1 MQEQRACT
9 PLLALSHRQHRQSGW
24 WLSRL
29 FFLNVLLITWNAE
42 RFKWLDFRIRP
53 KRFPVPNGGEGEV
66 DRWDSMKHRLRR
78 PLFAASIPSA
88 QHAVHFSYSPYWFG
102 LFWQHFWASA
112 ELYGYAEPETSKIS
126 FRDLTENYCKT
137 CWWRKISCGKGG
149 GWWQVCRLAPWICV
163 AHLECMLRFPSCDF
177 CFHREGIS
185 GVFTQITHSIS
196 FVVFS

>member
-1 MQEQRACT
+1 MKCRAFQMTGLPNSTKEVSCAKWRGGWGWQVRFHET
-9 PLLALSHRQHRQSGW
+9 P
-24 WLSRL
+24 
-29 FFLNVLLITWNAE
+29 AE
-42 RFKWLDFRIRP
+42 A
-53 KRFPVPNGGEGEV
+53 
-66 DRWDSMKHRLRR
+66 ST
-78 PLFAASIPSA
+78 FAASIPSA

-112 ELYGYAEPETSKIS
+112 ELYGYAEPEISKIS

-163 AHLECMLRFPSCDF
+163 AHLECMLRFPSCGF